1 MPIIWSAIIIA
12 GIVMLFLPSGI
23 IFGLSLVISLPFA
36 ILTFIDGHY
45 TWTIIL
51 VIGIIIALIKR
62 D

>member
-1 MPIIWSAIIIA
+1 MPIIWPAIVVA

-23 IFGLSLVISLPFA
+23 IFALSLVISLPFA

-45 TWTIIL
+45 TWTCIL
-51 VIGIIIALIKR
+51 IMGIIIALIKR